1 MPPKRS
7 NGKGNGVSVR
17 PRDQPSLIVAFAKQI
32 SRKRCTV
39 CSAEIPAGIFA
50 AHRRE
55 CKVKSDDEDCQVLFS
70 QTAEEKWAAGLI
82 TLDEMEEGRE
92 NSMRVKKEGE
102 TPTTSRGRQSSLS
115 TRGRRATKRKMEE
128 RDSAE
133 DDSDFVM
140 ASQKSPEEEET
151 ERKRDEPVRTRRSA
165 RVNLSANKRRS
176 LDDDEIAAMDDVGEN
191 LDMTMFDEEEVAP
204 PPSRRHTRS
213 TGGGES
219 NMILTELDGPP
230 TPDSQGS
237 SMEVETGFVPDIKE
251 GSEDRE
257 VEEEA
262 VDLDATLAPE
272 GIEERVT
279 TRRRRGRK
287 DTVENREEPVQE
299 KRMTRRGAKEASQNS
314 QSSQEQ
320 QVPKKGRKGRE
331 EERKKREGEAKKKE
345 EEKEKERKKKEEE
358 ETKRKE
364 EEKAKEQPIAG
375 LTRIVLRA
383 LEDKCVRHER
393 GLVPSQELVQAA
405 VITLDEE
412 DPEVV
417 PHYVYLMCKIMRRVL
432 STRSSTGRVHDESF
446 WGEDLRMVSRFLS
459 LNDDAKLLFIR
470 LFTRKRGWHLPEK
483 LREKYPYLKR
493 MDETLVELQ
502 KEGFLENGK
511 TALTSTE
518 ETLRLCST
526 EKLKLIAKDFRV
538 DANKPKS
545 GLIEALLKS
554 AISQRQLFMAGTPGN
569 TGRLLM
575 MSKKHLGPVYRTSSS
590 VNSFFRALFSL
601 YSPVLTDSHLITEDR
616 TINIISNFMFR
627 MKEIHYDQI
636 MRKAPFPCG
645 ELIGV
650 YEDKED
656 LYGFVA
662 AKDSEERM
670 IRALDRHDVNGALVE
685 AERARE
691 KLTEM
696 NTPRMDYLR
705 TVPVH
710 HQQYTTEAILTRIVS
725 RGVDCLERKKDHA
738 AACNWIKFI
747 IKSQVLSSLL
757 PHSIGALYERL
768 ALNLHYHCGE
778 SDEAIDEIKRALDD
792 PLVPE
797 KNRLN
802 LDDRAKRI
810 LKEAWES
817 RFALTPPTEITI
829 EGETIGRDLG
839 NERKNQFTWFRWEWN
854 RLPSTTSSP
863 REWRRGEIWHLAF
876 KLLFWD
882 VIWCHQVGGGVWLCE
897 LQIHPVDYDYS
908 LYEARK
914 EAFEARF
921 EVLRKSSLSDRLAL
935 IDEHWACS
943 DTMMNRISITE
954 MKSFLTACALPTL
967 LGVMQ
972 ILVKEPRHRR
982 SGFPDLVL
990 WSAGKQVVMVAEVKG
1005 PGDTLSTK
1013 QRLWLDFFM
1022 KEDGERVKAYLCKPL
1037 GGSDCSE
1044 ME

>member
-7 NGKGNGVSVR
+7 NGKGNGVSDR

-55 CKVKSDDEDCQVLFS
+55 CKVKSDDEECQVLFSQTAEEKWAAGLITLDEMEEGRENSMRVKKEDLTFEVLFS

-102 TPTTSRGRQSSLS
+102 TPTTSRGRQSALS

-128 RDSAE
+128 ADSAE

-140 ASQKSPEEEET
+140 ASQESAEAEET
-151 ERKRDEPVRTRRSA
+151 VRKREEPVRTRRSA

-191 LDMTMFDEEEVAP
+191 LDMTMYDEEEVAP

-213 TGGGES
+213 AGGEES
-219 NMILTELDGPP
+219 NMILTALDGPP

-237 SMEVETGFVPDIKE
+237 SMEVETGFVPDVKE
-251 GSEDRE
+251 GSKER
-257 VEEEA
+257 EEEEDA

-272 GIEERVT
+272 EMEERVT

-287 DTVENREEPVQE
+287 DTVADMEDPVQE
-299 KRMTRRGAKEASQNS
+299 KRMTRRGAKETSQTS

-320 QVPKKGRKGRE
+320 EVQRKGRRERE
-331 EERKKREGEAKKKE
+331 EERKRKEKEAKKKKE

-364 EEKAKEQPIAG
+364 EERKKEEKAKEQPIAG

-432 STRSSTGRVHDESF
+432 STRSSTGRLHDESF

-459 LNDDAKLLFIR
+459 LKDDAKLLFIR

-526 EKLKLIAKDFRV
+526 DKLKLIAKDFRV
-538 DANKPKS
+538 DATASGVPIRRTSTSTSRPSMVGKKASSAVGTSKGLMKKNGGKEDSDDSDAYEATDSEGEMKKGKRKMVKNNSTANAKKGKAATKKSEKKVGAKNKKKKKGS
-545 GLIEALLKS
+545 EDESEGESDAYVNSDGEK
-554 AISQRQLFMAGTPGN
+554 
-569 TGRLLM
+569 
-575 MSKKHLGPVYRTSSS
+575 SKKHLGPVYRTSSS

-656 LYGFVA
+656 LYG
-662 AKDSEERM
+662 
-670 IRALDRHDVNGALVE
+670 
-685 AERARE
+685 
-691 KLTEM
+691 
-696 NTPRMDYLR
+696 
-705 TVPVH
+705 
-710 HQQYTTEAILTRIVS
+710 
-725 RGVDCLERKKDHA
+725 RKQ
-738 AACNWIKFI
+738 N
-747 IKSQVLSSLL
+747 
-757 PHSIGALYERL
+757 
-768 ALNLHYHCGE
+768 
-778 SDEAIDEIKRALDD
+778 
-792 PLVPE
+792 
-797 KNRLN
+797 
-802 LDDRAKRI
+802 
-810 LKEAWES
+810 
-817 RFALTPPTEITI
+817 
-829 EGETIGRDLG
+829 
-839 NERKNQFTWFRWEWN
+839 
-854 RLPSTTSSP
+854 
-863 REWRRGEIWHLAF
+863 
-876 KLLFWD
+876 
-882 VIWCHQVGGGVWLCE
+882 
-897 LQIHPVDYDYS
+897 
-908 LYEARK
+908 
-914 EAFEARF
+914 
-921 EVLRKSSLSDRLAL
+921 
-935 IDEHWACS
+935 
-943 DTMMNRISITE
+943 
-954 MKSFLTACALPTL
+954 
-967 LGVMQ
+967 
-972 ILVKEPRHRR
+972 
-982 SGFPDLVL
+982 
-990 WSAGKQVVMVAEVKG
+990 
-1005 PGDTLSTK
+1005 
-1013 QRLWLDFFM
+1013 
-1022 KEDGERVKAYLCKPL
+1022 
-1037 GGSDCSE
+1037 
-1044 ME
+1044 